1 MKPRR
6 KGFWIAALTALSL
19 NGCDFLDTLWERI
32 QVLSVNF
39 SFDRLDVSGLVYPS
53 LLETS
58 QDIFSLDVSN
68 RSKYGVNVRCRIKAD
83 NPNKH
88 AAAFD
93 GAQAFLRAGD
103 TSTAAK
109 SISATLPA
117 FRIEAGKGADLDI
130 VFPVRLDD
138 PLFTYD
144 TWTRL
149 VRGDSLPYRLS
160 ADLFFRLL
168 DDGAPESIRELGNKT
183 VPLNLARGSV
193 DAAETGTAVLDLIL
207 AYLRLYF
214 GF

>member
-1 MKPRR
+1 M
-6 KGFWIAALTALSL
+6 SL

-32 QVLSVNF
+32 QVLTVNF

-53 LLETS
+53 LLETT
-58 QDIFSLDVSN
+58 QDLFSLDVSN
-68 RSKYGVNVRCRIKAD
+68 RGKYGVNVRCRIKAD
-83 NPNKH
+83 NPNSH

-103 TSTAAK
+103 TSSAAQ
-109 SISATLPA
+109 SISASLPA

-130 VFPVRLDD
+130 VFPLRLDN

-144 TWTRL
+144 TWTKL

-168 DDGAPESIRELGNKT
+168 DEGAPEAVRELGNKT

-193 DAAETGTAVLDLIL
+193 DAKETGTAVLDLVL
-207 AYLRLYF
+207 AYLRLLF